1 MIGLVLLVLAIVAAG
16 FIGYQWTQSRF
27 FVGESPSGKVAVF
40 QGVQQDL
47 GPIRLSHV
55 YEESSIR
62 VDRLPAYDKQLV
74 EQTINADDLSSAR
87 AIVEQL
93 SDAGGE

>member
-1 MIGLVLLVLAIVAAG
+1 
-16 FIGYQWTQSRF
+16 
-27 FVGESPSGKVAVF
+27 
-40 QGVQQDL
+40 VQQDL